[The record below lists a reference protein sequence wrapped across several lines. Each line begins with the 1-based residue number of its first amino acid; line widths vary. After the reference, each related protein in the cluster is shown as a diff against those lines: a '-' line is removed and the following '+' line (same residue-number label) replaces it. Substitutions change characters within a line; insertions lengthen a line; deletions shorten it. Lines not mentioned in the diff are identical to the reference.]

1 MCKRPNDFL
10 RHVAFLE
17 RFANFLRGAALINSF
32 AKFLR
37 DAVMVT
43 VRQGV
48 AGGDDQRDRPLD
60 DLGGSQDSKADV
72 VRQFLHRRNLDL
84 PNDRKIHGHAFSLTD
99 PLRSASVR

>member
-10 RHVAFLE
+10 HDVAFLE
-17 RFANFLRGAALINSF
+17 RF

-84 PNDRKIHGHAFSLTD
+84 PNDRKIHGNAFSLTN